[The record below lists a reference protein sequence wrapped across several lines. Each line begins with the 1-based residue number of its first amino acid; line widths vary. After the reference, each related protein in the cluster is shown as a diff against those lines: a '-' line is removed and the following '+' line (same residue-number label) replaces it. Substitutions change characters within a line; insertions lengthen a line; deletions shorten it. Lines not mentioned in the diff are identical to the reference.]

1 MIRSNLVIG
10 HSHVGAIRAAARI
23 RREADPDRPRTRTI
37 YLFDSAFGEEM
48 DGDDFSDGVKTA
60 IRSHIERH
68 EPVIASAI
76 GGNAHAAM
84 TMIPRRRIDFVL
96 AGDDA
101 VPLDPEAE
109 LISEAEMRALLTH
122 AMTFDLTRLRLLRAL
137 VGPFWHLESPPPVRR
152 KDWIVEH
159 AEAFFVDQPDFHRL
173 GVAEPGIRYRAW
185 RLAGRILREELDR
198 LGCFYVPVPS
208 RVCGEAG
215 LLRPSHA
222 RDATHGTHN
231 FGEAMLQELEARA
244 N

>member
-10 HSHVGAIRAAARI
+10 HSHIGAIRSAATI
-23 RREADPDRPRTRTI
+23 RREADPERPRTRTI
-37 YLFDSAFGEEM
+37 YLLDEALGGEME
-48 DGDDFSDGVKTA
+48 GDDFSAGVKAA
-60 IRSHIERH
+60 IRAHIDRH
-68 EPVIASAI
+68 DPVIASAI
-76 GGNAHAAM
+76 GGNAHAAL
-84 TMIPRRRIDFVL
+84 TMIPRRRIDFIL
-96 AGDDA
+96 SDDDA
-101 VPLDPEAE
+101 LPIDPDAE
-109 LISEAEMRALLTH
+109 LLSEAEMRAQLTDVL
-122 AMTFDLTRLRLLRAL
+122 TFDLTRLRLLRAL

-159 AEAFFVDQPDFHRL
+159 AEPFFLDQPDFHTL

-185 RLAGRILREELDR
+185 RLANRILREELDR
-198 LGCFYVPVPS
+198 LGCGYVPVPA

-244 N
+244 T